1 MAAAAAAGTAPQ
13 QQFLTAEQF
22 LRLTKPKSVKVTTNS
37 PYVDGG
43 RTTYR
48 LPQAGLAHT
57 IWLCIQASFVLTAA
71 GGVASGTWA
80 GWPLPAPFSMIQ
92 RLRFGSNNAFNMRD
106 MNGWSLYKWIRNR
119 TGIDPYPQVLA
130 GNPQTHGFSVGN
142 DRLLGRSMVNPIV
155 PGANIGAATATYLAN
170 MAFPI
175 PIGYNNAGEQGLL
188 VLQQNSTFYD
198 LVIDWGTMA
207 IAAGTAGP
215 VTNNLVTALT
225 LTGGTMT
232 LAPTILVTIGLDWF
246 EPVAGI
252 GKLISMFMSVSDM
265 VVAPLVQ
272 GENIVRPPV
281 NDYYTMLSL
290 ELVNNGTFIPP
301 TNINPNNIIF
311 QHSGNVQDY
320 SDDFL
325 VRLAKNLYLHEGL
338 PPTDGEIVWDFG
350 LRRGNLLRRDTLDA
364 FDDMN
369 ITDLQLRFTNNTAI
383 VGVSQA
389 TLLMESLRFIR
400 QV

>member
-1 MAAAAAAGTAPQ
+1 MAASAAAANNQ
-13 QQFLTAEQF
+13 QVFLTAEQF
-22 LRLTKPKSVKVTTNS
+22 LRMTKPKSVKVATAI

-43 RTTYR
+43 RSTFR
-48 LPQAGLAHT
+48 LPQSGLAQT
-57 IWLCIQASFVLTAA
+57 LWLCIQAQFVLTAA

-80 GWPLPAPFSMIQ
+80 GWPNPAPFSIIRRM
-92 RLRFGSNNAFNMRD
+92 RFGSNNAFNMRD
-106 MNGWSLYKWIRNR
+106 LSGWSLYKWIKAR
-119 TGIDPYPQVLA
+119 TGIDPYPNEPVA
-130 GNPQTHGFSVGN
+130 DPRRSFSVVN
-142 DRLLGRSMVNPIV
+142 DRLLGKAMVNAVV

-170 MAFPI
+170 LCVPI

-198 LVIDWGTMA
+198 LTIDWGTLA

-215 VTNNLVTALT
+215 TTNDLVTALT
-225 LTGGTMT
+225 LTAGTMA
-232 LAPTILVTIGLDWF
+232 LVPTITATIGLDWF

-265 VVAPLVQ
+265 TVTPIVQ

-281 NDYYTMLSL
+281 NDYYTMLLL
-290 ELVNNGTFIPP
+290 EVVNNGAVLPP
-301 TNINPNNIIF
+301 TSLSNLIF
-311 QHSGNVQDY
+311 QHSGNVYDL
-320 SDDFL
+320 L
-325 VRLAKNLYLHEGL
+325 VRLAKETYLHSGMS
-338 PPTDGEIVWDFG
+338 PTDGSIHWDLG

-369 ITDLQLRFTNNTAI
+369 ITDLQLRFTNATAI
-383 VGVSQA
+383 AGVNGA
-389 TLLMESLRFIR
+389 YLVMESLRYIR